1 MTLEEAVEIL
11 EKNGYKVLDEDFG
24 IGVGAPLGADQGIP
38 EGGDCKGCC
47 PQRTGLLYQRS
58 PFSVNPLY
66 KGVPDAHH
74 PDYWLKQI
82 PKKKKKKRKKRKLR
96 EDAKLT
102 NTAENFKNIC
112 WSLYVKIF
120 KDELTDLSKPFEDFT
135 KGFESYNYPQT
146 RAAAAGHI
154 ARQISNHLNDFDKTI
169 TECLQKFNKELRV
182 LKILYKDEEN
192 LSGD

>member
-74 PDYWLKQI
+74 PGYWLKQI
-82 PKKKKKKRKKRKLR
+82 QKKKKKKRKKRKLR
-96 EDAKLT
+96 EGAELA
-102 NTAENFKNIC
+102 NTVENFKNAC
-112 WSLYVKIF
+112 WSL
-120 KDELTDLSKPFEDFT
+120 
-135 KGFESYNYPQT
+135 
-146 RAAAAGHI
+146 
-154 ARQISNHLNDFDKTI
+154 
-169 TECLQKFNKELRV
+169 
-182 LKILYKDEEN
+182 
-192 LSGD
+192 